1 MAASSN
7 IEAKVNR
14 LTSRQLESLQNAVN
28 ALNEFIVESAE
39 GATKDSGT
47 LDDAQSSDSPTDNLD
62 RLQSEL
68 LVPLPEGL
76 SSDSVSIP
84 SDAEGISHFRQ
95 FQRICSEL
103 LSESINFEYAM
114 RSIGSGGPSMEA
126 ASTLR
131 KSLRSIHNLF
141 KINTTFLFESSS
153 VEDQMPKYIL
163 YFPDALDALRDSV
176 TKFGDA
182 LADFVEVFYNEKL
195 MRLLARLTS
204 LLNSRRA
211 ELNGIFSFI

>member
-62 RLQSEL
+62 RLQ
-68 LVPLPEGL
+68 
-76 SSDSVSIP
+76 SDSVSIP

-204 LLNSRRA
+204 LLNVR
-211 ELNGIFSFI
+211 